1 MKQSFAPGIK
11 DRFVY
16 GNTLDLPTDVVL
28 TLARQL
34 HTTRNGRRTHEDLR
48 VGNESGLFSWAL
60 PKGIPTE
67 EGQRRLAIR
76 QPVHD
81 FDYGRWEGE
90 IKSGYGKGTVKL
102 LENGP
107 VVILKN
113 TPDKIQWTRGT
124 SQDSPIYTMIRT
136 RNGNMI
142 VTIKSKDQPTIVKTY
157 RKGHFPFVPVDQIAD
172 IIDQGARVRAKI
184 DGSSV
189 LAYLGE
195 NGIRAFGTRVGAN
208 GMRPEYTS
216 ILGPEIRNAKVPKEL
231 VGRLI
236 RGELYGVR
244 NGKPI
249 HPNELSGLLHSN
261 LVNAIDTK
269 QKRGIHLLIAALAE
283 NRNGVDDWYTGAD
296 DLVVKLNNPS
306 IHAMPPV
313 TGEAAKRLVD
323 RIVAGNYPLTHEGA
337 VLSLPNGKTYKSKK
351 RDDYDVIVRDI
362 FKADTN
368 RGDMAGGFTY
378 SYPGSDKIIG
388 RVGTGFDD
396 KTRRDM
402 WEHPEN
408 WIGQTARVH
417 SQEKLPSSALRAPG
431 FIALKAD

>member
-1 MKQSFAPGIK
+1 MFAPGIK
-11 DRFVY
+11 NKNNY
-16 GNTLDLPTDVVL
+16 GNTLDLPTDAVL

-48 VGNESGLFSWAL
+48 IGSESGLFSWAV

-67 EGQRRLAIR
+67 DGQKRLAIR
-76 QPVHD
+76 QPIHN
-81 FDYGRWEGE
+81 FDYGKWEGE
-90 IKSGYGKGTVKL
+90 IGSGYGKGTVRL

-142 VTIKSKDQPTIVKTY
+142 LTIKSKDQPTIVTSY
-157 RKGHFPFVPVDQIAD
+157 RKGHFPSVPIEQAAD
-172 IIDQGARVRAKI
+172 IIDQGARARAKI

-189 LAYLGE
+189 LAYLGK
-195 NGIRAFGTRVGAN
+195 NGIRAFGTRVGSN

-216 ILGPEIRNAKVPKEL
+216 ILGPEIRNAQVPKEL
-231 VGRLI
+231 QGRLL

-283 NRNGVDDWYTGAD
+283 NKNGVDDWYTGAD
-296 DLVVKLNNPS
+296 DLVAKLKNPS

-313 TGEAAKRLVD
+313 TGGAAKRLVAK
-323 RIVAGNYPLTHEGA
+323 IVAGKLPLTREGV
-337 VLSLPNGKTYKSKK
+337 VLSLPNGKTIKSKVK
-351 RDDYDVIVRDI
+351 DDYDVVIRDI
-362 FKADTN
+362 FPADTKGEP
-368 RGDMAGGFTY
+368 RAGGFTY
-378 SYPGSDKIIG
+378 SYPGNDEIVG
-388 RVGTGFDD
+388 RVGTGFSHAML
-396 KTRRDM
+396 KDM
-402 WEHPEN
+402 LANPQN
-408 WIGQTARVH
+408 YIGQTARVH
-417 SQEKLPSSALRAPG
+417 SQEQLAKSLALRAPS